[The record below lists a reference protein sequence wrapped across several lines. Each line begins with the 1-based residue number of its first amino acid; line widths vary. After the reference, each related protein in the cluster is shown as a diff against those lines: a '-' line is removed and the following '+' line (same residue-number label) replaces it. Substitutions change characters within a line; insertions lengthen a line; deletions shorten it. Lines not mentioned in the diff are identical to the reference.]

1 MTRQFRTEKTL
12 AVIDMA
18 PAHSR
23 YLPLSTKVMLFHNM
37 LMQIEQAISDGQ
49 PVIVQDFP
57 DSSVADELSCTHD
70 FVVSALSGYA
80 DKCFIKKHQNDGS
93 QEILEACRDQGY
105 PTKHI
110 QLCGLFTNR
119 CIRDTAVGLAKQQP
133 DGIIEVMR
141 TACAST
147 DPADEL
153 RQCFWN
159 RFSEPNITITPAP
172 TIIPWSAHQ
181 DDEQL
186 YFSVKARDHMRRDY
200 DAYIS
205 L

>member
-1 MTRQFRTEKTL
+1 MTRRFRTEITL

-18 PAHSR
+18 PVHSR
-23 YLPLSTKVMLFHNM
+23 YLPLHTKATLFSNV
-37 LMQIEQAISDGQ
+37 LMQIEQAINEGR

-57 DSSVADELSCTHD
+57 DSSVADVLNHTHE
-70 FVVSALSGYA
+70 FVTGALSDYTY
-80 DKCFIKKHQNDGS
+80 KCFIEKHQNDGS
-93 QEILEACRDQGY
+93 QEILEACRNQGY

-119 CIRDTAVGLAKQQP
+119 CIRDTAVGLAAKQP
-133 DGIIEVMR
+133 DSIVEVMR

-159 RFSEPNITITPAP
+159 RFSANITITPAP

-186 YFSVKARDHMRRDY
+186 YFSPVKARDYMRRDY